1 MSFPKGFLW
10 GGATAANQLEGG
22 WNEGGKG
29 ISCPDIC
36 TGGSHTQSKRITPT
50 LEEGTFYPSH
60 MAIDHYHRFKEDIAL
75 FAKMGFKVYRFSI
88 AWTRIFP
95 NGDET
100 TPNEEGLKF
109 YEDLIDEC
117 LKYNIEPLITISH
130 YEVPFGLTKKCNAWA
145 SREMIDYYMN
155 YCKTIFER
163 YKGKVKYWL
172 TFNEINSATMPM
184 GAFLSQGILNEQ
196 EKSTDFTNQVDDPQL
211 RFQGLHHQFIAS
223 AKAVQLA
230 HEIDPDYKVGN
241 MMIYATSYPL
251 TCDPDDII
259 KNQQQNHIMNY
270 FCSDV
275 QCRGYYPTYM
285 KRYFK
290 ENNIEVTMEPGDEE
304 ILKAGPVDFYT
315 FSYYVSVCQTADPTK
330 GAG

>member
-1 MSFPKGFLW
+1 
-10 GGATAANQLEGG
+10 
-22 WNEGGKG
+22 
-29 ISCPDIC
+29 
-36 TGGSHTQSKRITPT
+36 
-50 LEEGTFYPSH
+50 
-60 MAIDHYHRFKEDIAL
+60 
-75 FAKMGFKVYRFSI
+75 
-88 AWTRIFP
+88 
-95 NGDET
+95 
-100 TPNEEGLKF
+100 
-109 YEDLIDEC
+109 
-117 LKYNIEPLITISH
+117 
-130 YEVPFGLTKKCNAWA
+130 
-145 SREMIDYYMN
+145 MIDYYMN

-285 KRYFK
+285 T
-290 ENNIEVTMEPGDEE
+290 VS
-304 ILKAGPVDFYT
+304 YT
-315 FSYYVSVCQTADPTK
+315 HLTLPTI
-330 GAG
+330 A

>member
-1 MSFPKGFLW
+1 MKL
-10 GGATAANQLEGG
+10 
-22 WNEGGKG
+22 
-29 ISCPDIC
+29 
-36 TGGSHTQSKRITPT
+36 
-50 LEEGTFYPSH
+50 
-60 MAIDHYHRFKEDIAL
+60 IAQ
-75 FAKMGFKVYRFSI
+75 RCQ
-88 AWTRIFP
+88 W
-95 NGDET
+95 E
-100 TPNEEGLKF
+100 
-109 YEDLIDEC
+109 
-117 LKYNIEPLITISH
+117 H
-130 YEVPFGLTKKCNAWA
+130 
-145 SREMIDYYMN
+145 
-155 YCKTIFER
+155 
-163 YKGKVKYWL
+163 
-172 TFNEINSATMPM
+172 
-184 GAFLSQGILNEQ
+184 FLSQGILNEQ

-290 ENNIEVTMEPGDEE
+290 ENN
-304 ILKAGPVDFYT
+304 Y
-315 FSYYVSVCQTADPTK
+315 
-330 GAG
+330 

>member
-1 MSFPKGFLW
+1 MKKQKKEITLRDIETMYG
-10 GGATAANQLEGG
+10 
-22 WNEGGKG
+22 NEG
-29 ISCPDIC
+29 
-36 TGGSHTQSKRITPT
+36 TRVAELQSR
-50 LEEGTFYPSH
+50 L
-60 MAIDHYHRFKEDIAL
+60 AL
-75 FAKMGFKVYRFSI
+75 
-88 AWTRIFP
+88 
-95 NGDET
+95 
-100 TPNEEGLKF
+100 
-109 YEDLIDEC
+109 
-117 LKYNIEPLITISH
+117 
-130 YEVPFGLTKKCNAWA
+130 VP
-145 SREMIDYYMN
+145 E
-155 YCKTIFER
+155 
-163 YKGKVKYWL
+163 WL
-172 TFNEINSATMPM
+172 SVF
-184 GAFLSQGILNEQ
+184 LNEQ

-290 ENNIEVTMEPGDEE
+290 ENNIEVTMEPDR
-304 ILKAGPVDFYT
+304 K
-315 FSYYVSVCQTADPTK
+315 SVV
-330 GAG
+330 